1 MIIPKLAFRNLIG
14 NGAKTWLNT
23 LVLSLSFVAIIWGQ
37 SLFEGMDKE
46 MSKVTIDQEAGGGQY
61 WAGAYDPYD
70 PLTIDDAPRTIPV
83 ELAAEATAG
92 RAVPVLIVTATIYP
106 NGRMTSALLKGVD
119 PDQKILKIPFNLLRR
134 NEGGGAPNIPGLIGT
149 RMARSSGVKKGDT
162 LTVRWRTASG
172 TFDAADIEIVD
183 LFQSQVQTVDVGQ
196 IWVPLETLQ
205 KMTGR
210 AGQATVVTMPVGTAP
225 RSFSEW
231 KFQGYDVLLKD
242 IKNLVQAKS
251 LGFSI
256 FYTTLMALALL
267 AIFNTQILSIW
278 HRRREIGTLI
288 ALGMPRG
295 RVIRLFTLE
304 GAMLSVL
311 AAAVGAV
318 YGLPL
323 LIYMARH
330 GWVLPAGQADSY
342 GLALGKAIYPAY
354 SAGLVITTTLVVLA
368 ATTIVSFLPTR
379 KIVTLKPTDA
389 LKGKWS

>member
-14 NGAKTWLNT
+14 NGAKTWLNA
-23 LVLSLSFVAIIWGQ
+23 LVLSFSFVAIIWGQ

-70 PLTIDDAPRTIPV
+70 PTTIDEAPAAIPA
-83 ELAAEATAG
+83 ELAAEAAAG
-92 RAVPVLIVTATIYP
+92 RATPILIVPGTIYP
-106 NGRMTSALLKGVD
+106 KGRMVSALLKGVD
-119 PDQKILKIPFNLLRR
+119 PDQAVLQLPFQRLIRTKN
-134 NEGGGAPNIPGLIGT
+134 NIPGLIGV
-149 RMARSSGVKKGDT
+149 RMARSTGLTKGDFVT
-162 LTVRWRTASG
+162 IRWRDASG

-183 LFQSQVQTVDVGQ
+183 IFQSQVQTVDSGQ
-196 IWVPLETLQ
+196 IWIPLETLQ
-205 KMTGR
+205 AMTGR
-210 AGQATVVTMPVGTAP
+210 TGQATIVTVPVGTTPQTYAGW
-225 RSFSEW
+225 SF
-231 KFQGYDVLLKD
+231 QDHDVLLKD
-242 IKNLVQAKS
+242 IKSFVQAKS

-256 FYTTLMALALL
+256 FYITLMALALL

-295 RVIRLFTLE
+295 RVVGLFTLE
-304 GAMLSVL
+304 GALLSIL
-311 AAAVGAV
+311 AAAVGAI

-323 LIYMARH
+323 LIYMAKH
-330 GWVLPAGQADSY
+330 GWVLPAGQADSF
-342 GLALGKAIYPAY
+342 GLALNRALYPAY
-354 SAGLVITTTLVVLA
+354 SIGLVFITILLVLA
-368 ATTIVSFLPTR
+368 ATTVVSFLPTR

>member
-14 NGAKTWLNT
+14 NGAKTWLNA
-23 LVLSLSFVAIIWGQ
+23 LVLSFSFVAIIWGQ
-37 SLFEGMDKE
+37 SLFEGMDRE

-70 PLTIDDAPRTIPV
+70 PATIDDAPEAIPA
-83 ELAAEATAG
+83 ELAAEAAAG
-92 RAVPVLIVTATIYP
+92 RAAPVLIVSATIYP
-106 NGRMTSALLKGVD
+106 KGRMIPALLKGVD
-119 PDQKILKIPFNLLRR
+119 PDQAVLKLPFDRLL
-134 NEGGGAPNIPGLIGT
+134 GGDGEIPGLIG
-149 RMARSSGVKKGDT
+149 ARTAKSTGLAKGDT
-162 LTVRWRTASG
+162 VTVRWRDASG
-172 TFDAADIEIVD
+172 TFDAADVLIVD
-183 LFQSQVQTVDVGQ
+183 VFQTQVQTVDSGL

-205 KMTGR
+205 TMTGR
-210 AGQATVVTMPVGTAP
+210 PGRATVVTVPVGSAP
-225 RSFSEW
+225 RSYPGW
-231 KFQGYDVLLKD
+231 AFQDYDVLLKD
-242 IKNLVQAKS
+242 IKSFVQAKS

-256 FYTTLMALALL
+256 FYVTLMALALL

-278 HRRREIGTLI
+278 HRRREIGMLI

-295 RVIRLFTLE
+295 RVIALFTLE
-304 GAMLSVL
+304 GALLSIL

-323 LIYMARH
+323 LIYMSKH
-330 GWVLPAGQADSY
+330 GWVLPAGQADSF
-342 GLALGKAIYPAY
+342 GLALDKALYPAY
-354 SAGLVITTTLVVLA
+354 STGLVFGTILLVLA

>member
-14 NGAKTWLNT
+14 NGAKTWLNA
-23 LVLSLSFVAIIWGQ
+23 LVLSFSFVAIIWGQ

-61 WAGAYDPYD
+61 WAGTYDPYD
-70 PLTIDDAPRTIPV
+70 PATLDDAPAKIPN
-83 ELAAEATAG
+83 ELRAEAAAG
-92 RAVPVLIVTATIYP
+92 RAVPILIVSGTIYP
-106 NGRMTSALLKGVD
+106 KGRMTPALIKGIDPGQSVLK
-119 PDQKILKIPFNLLRR
+119 LPFDRLR
-134 NEGGGAPNIPGLIGT
+134 GGGGSIPGLIGA
-149 RMARSSGVKKGDT
+149 RMAKSAGLAKGDAV
-162 LTVRWRTASG
+162 TVRWRDASG

-183 LFQSQVQTVDVGQ
+183 IFQSQVQTVDSGQ
-196 IWVPLETLQ
+196 IWVSLENLQ

-210 AGQATVVTMPVGTAP
+210 TDEATIVTVPVGTAP
-225 RSFSEW
+225 KTYAGW
-231 KFQGYDVLLKD
+231 NFQDYDVLLKD
-242 IKNLVQAKS
+242 IKSFVQAKS

-256 FYTTLMALALL
+256 FYVTLMALALL
-267 AIFNTQILSIW
+267 AIFNTQLLSIW

-304 GAMLSVL
+304 GAILSLL
-311 AAAVGAV
+311 AAAVGAI

-323 LIYMARH
+323 LIYMAKH
-330 GWVLPAGQADSY
+330 GWVLQAGQADDY
-342 GLALGKAIYPAY
+342 GLALSRAIYPAY
-354 SAGLVITTTLVVLA
+354 SAGLVGVTLLLVLA
-368 ATTIVSFLPTR
+368 VTTVVSFLPTR

>member
-14 NGAKTWLNT
+14 NGAKTWLNA

-46 MSKVTIDQEAGGGQY
+46 MSKVTIDQQAGGGQY

-70 PLTIDDAPRTIPV
+70 PLTIDDAPRTIPAD
-83 ELAAEATAG
+83 LAAAASAG
-92 RAVPVLIVTATIYP
+92 RAVPILIVTGTIYP
-106 NGRMTSALLKGVD
+106 NGRMTTALLKGVD
-119 PDQKILKIPFNLLRR
+119 PGQKILKLPFGRL
-134 NEGGGAPNIPGLIGT
+134 GGSESGVNVPGLIGT
-149 RMARSSGVKKGDT
+149 RMAKSAGLKKGDT
-162 LTVRWRTASG
+162 VTVRWRTASG

-183 LFQSQVQTVDVGQ
+183 LFETQVQTVDVGQ
-196 IWVPLETLQ
+196 IWMPLDALQ

-210 AGQATVVTMPVGTAP
+210 RGEATVITLPTGIEAEP
-225 RSFSEW
+225 SFPGW
-231 KFQGYDVLLKD
+231 TFQGYDVLLKD

-295 RVIRLFTLE
+295 RVIGLFTLE
-304 GAMLSVL
+304 GAMLSIL

-330 GWVLPAGQADSY
+330 GWVLPSGQADSY

-354 SAGLVITTTLVVLA
+354 SGGLVVATTLIVLA